1 MAKRNKNPSARPG
14 LVHELRTRVTEH
26 RLPVFAAAIAFFAFV
41 AFIPALAA
49 AVSITGLVTDTDKLV
64 SEAESALA
72 SSPAPTREFVVEQ
85 IRSAAEESS
94 GSAGFTVAVGIALS
108 VFSASG
114 AVGNVMVALNEV
126 FDRRENRNFV
136 VKRLTAIIVLL
147 GALVLIA
154 SMVFAMSIIPAQLN
168 DWFDSGWVRG
178 LVTAARF
185 VVLGAVMTFG
195 LSLLYRLGP
204 ARNVERDRELVPG
217 GVPSILTKGSVVGT
231 VLLVLLSWGFGVFV
245 NNFGSYGATYGA
257 LATIVV
263 MLLWLQL
270 MALAVLLG
278 AEIDART
285 IRERLR
291 NAREKA
297 GLSAMEPHRDR

>member
-26 RLPVFAAAIAFFAFV
+26 RLPVFAAAIAFFAFI

>member
-1 MAKRNKNPSARPG
+1 M
-14 LVHELRTRVTEH
+14 HELRTRVTEH
-26 RLPVFAAAIAFFAFV
+26 RLPVFAAAIAFFAFI

>member
-1 MAKRNKNPSARPG
+1 VAKRNKNPSARPG

-26 RLPVFAAAIAFFAFV
+26 RLPVFAAAIAFFAFI

-185 VVLGAVMTFG
+185 VVLGAVMTLG

>member
-1 MAKRNKNPSARPG
+1 M
-14 LVHELRTRVTEH
+14 HELRTRVTEH
-26 RLPVFAAAIAFFAFV
+26 RLPVFAAAIAFFAFI

-147 GALVLIA
+147 GALVLIV

>member
-1 MAKRNKNPSARPG
+1 M
-14 LVHELRTRVTEH
+14 HELRTRVTEH
-26 RLPVFAAAIAFFAFV
+26 RLPVFAAAIAFFAFI

-185 VVLGAVMTFG
+185 VVLGAVMTLG

>member
-1 MAKRNKNPSARPG
+1 VAKRNKNPSARPG

-26 RLPVFAAAIAFFAFV
+26 RLPVFAAAIAFFAFI

>member
-1 MAKRNKNPSARPG
+1 
-14 LVHELRTRVTEH
+14 VHELRTRVTEH
-26 RLPVFAAAIAFFAFV
+26 RLPVFAAAIAFFAFI